1 MGLNSTL
8 ISDTHMVNLR
18 ALSPQ
23 SHDLKKIMKKPRP
36 VKMVDESRSLSP
48 PFKKKKKTQ
57 LVQAMGTD
65 VRVYRIPCSLLFV
78 WFLAF
83 TAIIA
88 IKSTSSSFEARK
100 EQTPKVAI
108 RKLKMDDLASGNKG
122 SRMSS
127 LKTQH
132 VHDDGARSTPNYM
145 KSTISFEAKKEQS
158 PKTTTPKVA
167 RKLKMKGSR
176 MSSLKTQPVHDNGA
190 RSTPNYMKST
200 SSFEARKEQSPK
212 TTTPKVARKLKMDDL
227 ASGNKGSRTSSLKKV
242 RTLTKTTNFKPSRP
256 LKTVILGEDL
266 DAQRA
271 TCSSTLKESKFPDC
285 LQLDHGGTELEGTS
299 AMKVCMYTYCSLI
312 GHHRTPLPQKSFK
325 VRCLSPSQRTPSVKK
340 DDVKEP
346 VIVATEAPQKVDMEE
361 ENRDFFLEIY
371 SKDRQEKGNQ
381 DLEGY
386 CSALFSDDAD
396 DFCKEKNQKTGDD
409 RLYSKLQQ
417 MYDGETLTS
426 GAWSEEDGDSESDG
440 SYYKDHDFQN
450 HDESE
455 VSSTTTESDE
465 NDKMDEIQGLDLLIG
480 EKNIECG
487 INYQHEKT
495 SQESKTV
502 PEFEKKSEDGNNKNH
517 TTIIYNI
524 IQYLCPRI
532 QKPEHSEAD
541 KGVAVHVHVT
551 SVAANET
558 DTEEL
563 NEAMEE
569 KSMNNEDDDAENIT
583 SFDEAS
589 EVNPMVAG
597 EEVPVN
603 GQDIES
609 MDFVDDAV
617 TAIDEP
623 ESKSDE
629 EQKHVTDI
637 KTASSSKKD
646 DLTELQDSS
655 INLRGFTRGK
665 KSNQKGGGV
674 VGGWGKG
681 MDDDSKEFNPR
692 GPNFLP
698 GVPDPDAET
707 VDLKHQAMRKINA
720 GRMDG

>member
-1 MGLNSTL
+1 
-8 ISDTHMVNLR
+8 MVNLR

-23 SHDLKKIMKKPRP
+23 SHDLKKMLKKPRP

-48 PFKKKKKTQ
+48 
-57 LVQAMGTD
+57 
-65 VRVYRIPCSLLFV
+65 
-78 WFLAF
+78 
-83 TAIIA
+83 
-88 IKSTSSSFEARK
+88 
-100 EQTPKVAI
+100 
-108 RKLKMDDLASGNKG
+108 
-122 SRMSS
+122 
-127 LKTQH
+127 
-132 VHDDGARSTPNYM
+132 RSTPNYM

-167 RKLKMKGSR
+167 RKLKMDDLASGNKGSR
-176 MSSLKTQPVHDNGA
+176 MSSLKTQPVHDDGA

-200 SSFEARKEQSPK
+200 SSFEAKKEQSPK

-242 RTLTKTTNFKPSRP
+242 RTLTKTTNFMP
-256 LKTVILGEDL
+256 
-266 DAQRA
+266 A
-271 TCSSTLKESKFPDC
+271 
-285 LQLDHGGTELEGTS
+285 
-299 AMKVCMYTYCSLI
+299 
-312 GHHRTPLPQKSFK
+312 
-325 VRCLSPSQRTPSVKK
+325 
-340 DDVKEP
+340 
-346 VIVATEAPQKVDMEE
+346 IVATEAPQKVDMEE

-417 MYDGETLTS
+417 LYDGETLTS
-426 GAWSEEDGDSESDG
+426 GARSEEDGDSESDG
-440 SYYKDHDFQN
+440 SYYKDHNFQN
-450 HDESE
+450 YDESE

-465 NDKMDEIQGLDLLIG
+465 NDKMDEQGLDLLIG

-541 KGVAVHVHVT
+541 KGVAGHVHVT

-583 SFDEAS
+583 SFDEANA
-589 EVNPMVAG
+589 EALVQA
-597 EEVPVN
+597 EL
-603 GQDIES
+603 
-609 MDFVDDAV
+609 
-617 TAIDEP
+617 
-623 ESKSDE
+623 
-629 EQKHVTDI
+629 EQHVQ
-637 KTASSSKKD
+637 KTK
-646 DLTELQDSS
+646 QRR
-655 INLRGFTRGK
+655 I
-665 KSNQKGGGV
+665 
-674 VGGWGKG
+674 
-681 MDDDSKEFNPR
+681 
-692 GPNFLP
+692 
-698 GVPDPDAET
+698 
-707 VDLKHQAMRKINA
+707 I
-720 GRMDG
+720 